1 MFHQH
6 ILCAI
11 HDLHIYIKG
20 KKLMF
25 FVTYQWCK
33 CVTTSS
39 LEEKSLWRKHLCF
52 ISGCGYSH
60 HCLTHSTD
68 MTSVNERW
76 SQVGFQDLGEV
87 CSSTSLL
94 EQVLKKE

>member
-1 MFHQH
+1 MTPKYLATRCMIIPFTEVS
-6 ILCAI
+6 LR
-11 HDLHIYIKG
+11 K
-20 KKLMF
+20 
-25 FVTYQWCK
+25 QWYTSK